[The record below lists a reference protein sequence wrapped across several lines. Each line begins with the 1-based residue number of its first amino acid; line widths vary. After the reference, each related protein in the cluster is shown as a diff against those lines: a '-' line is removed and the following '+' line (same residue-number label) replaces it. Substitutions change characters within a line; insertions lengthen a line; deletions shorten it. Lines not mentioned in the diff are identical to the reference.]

1 MRNSQKMKYIIGTC
15 MLAVAVI
22 SLIIIIR
29 TLRPSP
35 GRKYEQLGMDQALE
49 YMMYEEDYILVDV
62 SSREEF
68 EDDHMP
74 DAVSIPYQNIQDAYS
89 VLTDPDQQ
97 IYIYSRSEEISQKA
111 AAKLC
116 EMGYINITEIGVF
129 DDWLRLEETDAVFSS
144 DSVL

>member
-22 SLIIIIR
+22 SLIILIR

-35 GRKYEQLGMDQALE
+35 GRKYERLAMEQALD
-49 YMMYEEDYILVDV
+49 YMMYEEGYALVDV
-62 SSREEF
+62 STEE
-68 EDDHMP
+68 EYRQDHIP
-74 DAVSIPYQNIQDAYS
+74 GSVSLPYQSIQDAYT
-89 VLTDPDQQ
+89 VLPDQEQQ
-97 IYIYSRSEEISQKA
+97 IYIYSRSEETSQKA

-116 EMGYINITEIGVF
+116 EMGYINITEIGAF
-129 DDWLRLEETDAVFSS
+129 SDWLRLEETDAVYSS